1 MKTKNKKQ
9 TVFRFPFFY
18 ENEKR
23 LKALKI
29 QNKNLLNMEMVVN
42 YLNFF
47 FLTEVKTK
55 YKYRTLNFV
64 FQFTKKTKWYFG
76 YTDCLQYYC
85 LLHYFSREEREMLK
99 KLWLDSGLDLELGDL
114 IEAEE

>member
-1 MKTKNKKQ
+1 
-9 TVFRFPFFY
+9 
-18 ENEKR
+18 
-23 LKALKI
+23 
-29 QNKNLLNMEMVVN
+29 MEMVVN

-64 FQFTKKTKWYFG
+64 FQFIKKTKWYVG

-85 LLHYFSREEREMLK
+85 LLHYFSREERDVEK
-99 KLWLDSGLDLELGDL
+99 TVVGQWFGFRVGGFDRGRGIDLSVVFYFEGNKYYGK
-114 IEAEE
+114 

>member
-1 MKTKNKKQ
+1 
-9 TVFRFPFFY
+9 
-18 ENEKR
+18 
-23 LKALKI
+23 
-29 QNKNLLNMEMVVN
+29 MEMVVN

-47 FLTEVKTK
+47 FLTEVKAK

-64 FQFTKKTKWYFG
+64 FQFIKKTKWYFG